1 MVYPGDNVFF
11 NSTQINTINNFL
23 VKAVDVHEMPKR
35 ALEAY
40 KLARVNGEAL
50 VSGFYDYREIVIY
63 CTIVAPN
70 KSTFEQVRDTL
81 MATFSPL
88 NGVLSLPIAGA
99 SRQYTCSLSD
109 NTNWP
114 DFGSGYASMGG
125 LANFEIHLNAYDP
138 FGYDATST
146 AITLGTVTSS
156 PTTYNATFGGTFDA
170 RPVFTLTVSSV
181 TATGAQ
187 SLIITN
193 PSTGLAVTIN
203 RAWTAADV
211 VVIDIKNRTVTVNGV
226 VTAWSGSLPTWTV
239 GAGSI
244 QISDT
249 FTARSIVAT
258 CSYVKRYL

>member
-11 NSTQINTINNFL
+11 NSTQLNTITNFL

-35 ALEAY
+35 ALESY

-70 KSTFEQVRDTL
+70 KSAFETTRDTI
-81 MATFSPL
+81 MGAISPL

-99 SRQYTCSLSD
+99 TRQYTCSLSD

-138 FGYDATST
+138 FGYDATAT
-146 AITLGTVTSS
+146 TLTLGTVTAT
-156 PTTYNATFGGTFDA
+156 PTTYNVTFGGTFDA
-170 RPVFTLTVSSV
+170 RPVFTLTINSLTS
-181 TATGAQ
+181 TGSQ

-193 PSTGLAVTIN
+193 PATGLAVTVT
-203 RAWTAADV
+203 RAWSAADV
-211 VVIDIKNRTVTVNGV
+211 LVIDIKARTVTVNGV
-226 VTAWSGSLPTWTV
+226 TTAWSGALPTWVT

-244 QISDT
+244 QVSDT
-249 FTARSIVAT
+249 FTARNITAAAN
-258 CSYVKRYL
+258 YIKRYI